1 MAENV
6 CRPVAVRA
14 STWMRAFGPSFQ
26 KASAS
31 SPGLEVLS
39 GHPLGLHTSESLVII
54 VSAMPGAT

>member
-39 GHPLGLHTSESLVII
+39 GRPSLGLYTSERSHTESLM
-54 VSAMPGAT
+54 S